1 MVVVAVPD
9 NESPDGLCN
18 TCVKEIYKQTPTVLA
33 MDSNGAHV
41 SSKMDDE
48 RARHER
54 RVRLKEL
61 NLSPRQQ
68 GRSLLLPSGNFSTL
82 PTEFSRLDSSLKRHT
97 TLIKRIR
104 QSMTADNRDQILK
117 DLESLSLEKYIDE
130 IAGAVTE
137 GIARC
142 KTDKDT
148 WGAVEV

>member
-1 MVVVAVPD
+1 MVVAVPD

-33 MDSNGAHV
+33 MDPASNGAHV

-82 PTEFSRLDSSLKRHT
+82 PTEFSRERNLFYT
-97 TLIKRIR
+97 
-104 QSMTADNRDQILK
+104 
-117 DLESLSLEKYIDE
+117 YIGFVKQNCS
-130 IAGAVTE
+130 IYIVF
-137 GIARC
+137 
-142 KTDKDT
+142 
-148 WGAVEV
+148 VY